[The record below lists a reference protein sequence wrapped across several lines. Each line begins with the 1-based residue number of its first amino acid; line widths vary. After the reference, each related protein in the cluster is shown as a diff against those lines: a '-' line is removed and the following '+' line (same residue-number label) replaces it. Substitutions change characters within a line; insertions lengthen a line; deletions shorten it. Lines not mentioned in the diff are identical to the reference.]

1 MICWTFY
8 HLFQEIA
15 CSNVYDGEEKNVIT
29 GAEINDVMCHIIH
42 LEWRR
47 VNCHIQFK
55 DRL

>member
-8 HLFQEIA
+8 HLIQEIA
-15 CSNVYDGEEKNVIT
+15 CSNVYDGEEKNVVT

-47 VNCHIQFK
+47 GNCHIQCK
-55 DRL
+55 DRS